1 MATNSSQSLLNE
13 SNAQKATANDLF
25 AKSSWK
31 DAIETYDKAL
41 STCPNYLDYEI
52 AVLRSN
58 VAACHL
64 KLEDWKEA
72 VNAATASLD
81 RLEKLQGKDGENATN
96 EEEPKAEEEADEEI
110 ISVGATKAEDV
121 SKKGKREADIERIR
135 GKALMRRAKA
145 RSELGGWASLQGA
158 EEDYKI
164 LSQMKDLP
172 AADKK
177 VVQRQLMQL
186 PARTKAAQEKE
197 MGEMMGKLKQVSVSG
212 PMTPQY

>member
-110 ISVGATKAEDV
+110 ISVGATKAED
-121 SKKGKREADIERIR
+121 KNGQPILKGAHLIEWASDIR
-135 GKALMRRAKA
+135 GYMTFTTLDEIIANKNEIKRTVQEWLAL
-145 RSELGGWASLQGA
+145 
-158 EEDYKI
+158 
-164 LSQMKDLP
+164 
-172 AADKK
+172 
-177 VVQRQLMQL
+177 
-186 PARTKAAQEKE
+186 T
-197 MGEMMGKLKQVSVSG
+197 
-212 PMTPQY
+212 